1 MDRFRRVSNGTD
13 ASKSPARSAA
23 WLNAVSQT
31 AEHFQQQVANGQA
44 GAGDSTRHGL
54 VNPVKVKNLTDAN
67 RVRGDV
73 VQIGDYLLT
82 PFDPRNPWFQGT
94 VYDAAEPRPIA
105 IIVKAAEEDDI
116 VEVAI
121 TGVCVARVDV
131 QSTSDRYAAP
141 EDGQTVLKSSS
152 TAGAIEI
159 LSPLTTTGVQEAF
172 VLIGG
177 GGSGDPIAYGQ
188 LINSVPANSTLESCI
203 RKETF
208 DTWFSLVYDP
218 PESEDIE
225 DVVLLHAGN
234 PSLNSE
240 YRGSTDEPIRVW
252 GVMRTT
258 EVSVDSELVMVST
271 FIIHG
276 EFKDQVAASAGFV
289 KSPDND
295 KGQAMMHT
303 DGSAATVV
311 DGGPCGGA

>member
-1 MDRFRRVSNGTD
+1 MKQGIGQRDQPRTRFDNYSGEAVPPYAVLRIDDTAATEKHALKAYKPNGTSGDCTFALNLNRQVAHNASTPKHAGTCTNAYGAWALYDDANTPAPGEEWGPDSDWLLHKGKGGYVIVGGAEDFTVGATTYRRVRV
-13 ASKSPARSAA
+13 P
-23 WLNAVSQT
+23 
-31 AEHFQQQVANGQA
+31 VAG
-44 GAGDSTRHGL
+44 GA
-54 VNPVKVKNLTDAN
+54 
-67 RVRGDV
+67 
-73 VQIGDYLLT
+73 
-82 PFDPRNPWFQGT
+82 
-94 VYDAAEPRPIA
+94 
-105 IIVKAAEEDDI
+105 
-116 VEVAI
+116 
-121 TGVCVARVDV
+121 
-131 QSTSDRYAAP
+131 
-141 EDGQTVLKSSS
+141 
-152 TAGAIEI
+152 
-159 LSPLTTTGVQEAF
+159 
-172 VLIGG
+172 
-177 GGSGDPIAYGQ
+177 SGDPIVYGQ

-218 PESEDIE
+218 PESEDLE

-258 EVSVDSELVMVST
+258 EVSVESVPVMVST

>member
-1 MDRFRRVSNGTD
+1 MAKKLHGFTSAERAKQIAINRRVTGG
-13 ASKSPARSAA
+13 RG
-23 WLNAVSQT
+23 SQ
-31 AEHFQQQVANGQA
+31 APPSRRRRG
-44 GAGDSTRHGL
+44 
-54 VNPVKVKNLTDAN
+54 
-67 RVRGDV
+67 RV
-73 VQIGDYLLT
+73 
-82 PFDPRNPWFQGT
+82 
-94 VYDAAEPRPIA
+94 
-105 IIVKAAEEDDI
+105 
-116 VEVAI
+116 
-121 TGVCVARVDV
+121 
-131 QSTSDRYAAP
+131 
-141 EDGQTVLKSSS
+141 
-152 TAGAIEI
+152 
-159 LSPLTTTGVQEAF
+159 
-172 VLIGG
+172 G
-177 GGSGDPIAYGQ
+177 GGSGDPIVYGQ
-188 LINSVPANSTLESCI
+188 LINSVPADSTLESCI

-218 PESEDIE
+218 PESSDLE

-295 KGQAMMHT
+295 KGQAMMHN

>member
-1 MDRFRRVSNGTD
+1 MIPLNGNRTEPPLLFINESGEVIPKFAVLKITEVEATGDRDLRATKPNGTSTNCTFALNLDRSVADEQDGTCTNAYGAWALYDDANTPAPGEEWGPDSDWLLHKGKGGYVIVGGAEDFTVGATTYRRV
-13 ASKSPARSAA
+13 R
-23 WLNAVSQT
+23 V
-31 AEHFQQQVANGQA
+31 QVAG
-44 GAGDSTRHGL
+44 GA
-54 VNPVKVKNLTDAN
+54 
-67 RVRGDV
+67 
-73 VQIGDYLLT
+73 
-82 PFDPRNPWFQGT
+82 
-94 VYDAAEPRPIA
+94 
-105 IIVKAAEEDDI
+105 
-116 VEVAI
+116 
-121 TGVCVARVDV
+121 
-131 QSTSDRYAAP
+131 
-141 EDGQTVLKSSS
+141 
-152 TAGAIEI
+152 
-159 LSPLTTTGVQEAF
+159 
-172 VLIGG
+172 
-177 GGSGDPIAYGQ
+177 SGDPIVYGQ

-218 PESEDIE
+218 PESEDLE

-258 EVSVDSELVMVST
+258 EVSVESVPVMVST